1 MALRR
6 VKNKIET
13 IIIAGMTSTKTINQ
27 NGRLYAG
34 TSGLCA
40 RQATLQAN
48 FVGTEVQQPETTG
61 YYASGNA
68 IEEIVLKALH
78 NQNSLLLEDY
88 RINDCGINLG
98 GKVDAFV
105 RLPDE
110 HIKLIEIKSCGATL
124 PSHPK
129 LEHKAQALLY
139 SAITGFPAEVVYFSR
154 SIVDKDQ
161 NINLRSFELASS
173 RVDRYMTLYQ
183 SVLGFVSLK
192 YNVMPN
198 IPEHIQSP
206 DDCGFCRFKEICWN
220 NQKSFMS
227 SILSLT
233 EFAQESIIIEASEV
247 TNNLMSDENIA
258 ARRQQTLDY
267 MSKNGTNFAKTLL
280 KSSNWSDLVLTI

>member
-6 VKNKIET
+6 TKNKIET
-13 IIIAGMTSTKTINQ
+13 IIVAGMTSTKTINQ

-88 RINDCGINLG
+88 RISDCGINLG

-105 RLPDE
+105 KLPNE

-124 PSHPK
+124 PSKPK

-161 NINLRSFELASS
+161 NINLRSFELDSNWGE
-173 RVDRYMTLYQ
+173 RYTTLHQ
-183 SVLGFVSLK
+183 AVLGYIALK
-192 YNVMPN
+192 YNVMPDV
-198 IPEHIQSP
+198 P
-206 DDCGFCRFKEICWN
+206 DYIKSENDCGFCRFKNICW
-220 NQKSFMS
+220 QGEKSFMS
-227 SILSLT
+227 KIDSLY
-233 EFAQESIIIEASEV
+233 FSEQSEIYDLAMNI
-247 TNNLMSDENIA
+247 TTNLMSDENIA
-258 ARRQQTLDY
+258 ARRQQTLQY

-280 KSSNWSDLVLTI
+280 KSSNWTDLVLTI